1 MVYRVYAEK
10 KSQYSAAEGLKNE
23 LVSLLGVKIDRLRKL
38 IRYDVEGLEKAD
50 FERAVTSVFS
60 EPMVD
65 EVYET
70 PDFTG
75 GKALVTEYLD
85 GQYDQRADSAAQC
98 VQFLTG
104 GVRPI
109 VRCATVYVFY
119 GVTTDD
125 LAKIK
130 KYLINPVDSR
140 EGDSTVP
147 ETLKRTAPEKTKMRV
162 ELSIIDLSDEELKKF
177 YDGFGFAMTY
187 ADLQFVCDY
196 FRSEKRNPTLT
207 EIKVID
213 TYWSD
218 HCRHTTFLTRLN
230 KITIKSNNP
239 RIRASLARYRKI
251 FKGLYKGRRGK
262 YACLMDVATIAAKE
276 LKREGYLD
284 NLDESDEINACSVK
298 VTVDVDG
305 KPQDWLIMFKN
316 ETHNHPTEI
325 EPFGGAATC
334 LGGAIRDP
342 LSGRT
347 YVYQA

>member
-1 MVYRVYAEK
+1 M
-10 KSQYSAAEGLKNE
+10 
-23 LVSLLGVKIDRLRKL
+23 
-38 IRYDVEGLEKAD
+38 
-50 FERAVTSVFS
+50 
-60 EPMVD
+60 
-65 EVYET
+65 
-70 PDFTG
+70 
-75 GKALVTEYLD
+75 
-85 GQYDQRADSAAQC
+85 
-98 VQFLTG
+98 QFLTG

-187 ADLQFVCDY
+187 ADLQFVRDY

-239 RIRASLARYRKI
+239 RIRSEEHTSELQSL
-251 FKGLYKGRRGK
+251 
-262 YACLMDVATIAAKE
+262 V
-276 LKREGYLD
+276 
-284 NLDESDEINACSVK
+284 
-298 VTVDVDG
+298 
-305 KPQDWLIMFKN
+305 
-316 ETHNHPTEI
+316 
-325 EPFGGAATC
+325 
-334 LGGAIRDP
+334 
-342 LSGRT
+342 
-347 YVYQA
+347 